1 MSELLGIKLFLG
13 VAGVGW
19 EPQPL
24 VCSRHRC
31 KLEGFH
37 ASGWVGVCVSLV
49 PVGVG
54 KDVASA
60 VILNVSELQC
70 SLVFLNS

>member
-1 MSELLGIKLFLG
+1 MSKLLGIKLSLH
-13 VAGVGW
+13 VAGVGGKP
-19 EPQPL
+19 ETL
-24 VCSRHRC
+24 VCSRYRC
-31 KLEGFH
+31 KLEGTH